1 MGASLVRVRVPD
13 IDGSTWTEGEA
24 TALEGVQVLL
34 AAGRLRG
41 TWVLRPR
48 EEVEG
53 SEMSIG
59 SMTTGDL
66 AAMVAELARVRYYRS
81 NSCSSGVSVEVW
93 LGTEERGLGGGV
105 GGQRRFWRGFYH

>member
-1 MGASLVRVRVPD
+1 VIVIS
-13 IDGSTWTEGEA
+13 
-24 TALEGVQVLL
+24 LEGVQVLL

-41 TWVLRPR
+41 TWVLRLR

-66 AAMVAELARVRYYRS
+66 AAMVAGLAH
-81 NSCSSGVSVEVW
+81 
-93 LGTEERGLGGGV
+93 GTAGATPARQE
-105 GGQRRFWRGFYH
+105 

>member
-1 MGASLVRVRVPD
+1 ML
-13 IDGSTWTEGEA
+13 
-24 TALEGVQVLL
+24 
-34 AAGRLRG
+34 RL
-41 TWVLRPR
+41 R

-66 AAMVAELARVRYYRS
+66 AAMVAGLARARYCRS

-93 LGTEERGLGGGV
+93 LGIGERGLVGSRWAAQVFGGV
-105 GGQRRFWRGFYH
+105 FIINVGEIQ